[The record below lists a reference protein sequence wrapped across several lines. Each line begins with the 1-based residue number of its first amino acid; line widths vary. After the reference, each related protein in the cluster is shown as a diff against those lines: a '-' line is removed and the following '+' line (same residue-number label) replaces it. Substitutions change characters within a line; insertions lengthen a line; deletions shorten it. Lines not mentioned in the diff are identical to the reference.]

1 MRARWLH
8 KWIGIWVGIV
18 LLMWTVTGIILM
30 VPGPRTEVRVRP
42 IPLSRAVVSPSQAL
56 ARAGGDS
63 TGEVRST
70 SLIRIHQH
78 VAYRIDRGRRPLL
91 VDAETGERLEI
102 TAALAEAIARDAT
115 GRSGGPAEVVTV
127 RKHDALYIT
136 GNLPVWRVTFEGVE
150 APLHVSQ
157 LDGALVPAR
166 SRFRAVVHDLHNMSI
181 VQDLVAGDRFFRA
194 FAIIAGTVALA
205 GILTGYW
212 LALPLRKPTR
222 RARSTEPMSV
232 R

>member
-1 MRARWLH
+1 
-8 KWIGIWVGIV
+8 
-18 LLMWTVTGIILM
+18 
-30 VPGPRTEVRVRP
+30 
-42 IPLSRAVVSPSQAL
+42 
-56 ARAGGDS
+56 
-63 TGEVRST
+63 
-70 SLIRIHQH
+70 
-78 VAYRIDRGRRPLL
+78 
-91 VDAETGERLEI
+91 
-102 TAALAEAIARDAT
+102 
-115 GRSGGPAEVVTV
+115 
-127 RKHDALYIT
+127 
-136 GNLPVWRVTFEGVE
+136 VE

-157 LDGALVPAR
+157 RDGALVPAR